1 MNKEFTVA
9 QKTLYQAMQA
19 VRRIIETGTQ
29 TPTILNQVLLQT
41 KGEQLT
47 VTAATQQLELSIA
60 LACKSDSESEFV
72 STLPA
77 AKLADLCQS
86 FPMDA
91 ELKVSFQENTGT
103 VTSGKNR
110 FTLKNLSSEEFPHMQ
125 EVDPKARFSL
135 PRSVFRHLL
144 EKTLFCIGTQDARPY
159 LNGLLLEAANGKIR
173 SVGTDGNRL
182 ALAEVS
188 LEMDSELA
196 VRMLVPRKTV
206 ERLLQLIEGE
216 GELQLEIDRTFVRF
230 TMDNLCFTCRLFEDE
245 YPDYEKVVPAPTEL
259 SMLAGRENFLKVL
272 LRASALLEDRR
283 YGGVNLHIS
292 EGAMRLEVENREGER
307 GEMEFAVEYEGSPL
321 KIGFNAD
328 FLMRALEKVEG
339 EKVRFYFT
347 SATGSCLILPA
358 EEDSY
363 RYVIMPMRL

>member
-19 VRRIIETGTQ
+19 VRRIIESGTQ

-41 KGEQLT
+41 EGEKLT

-60 LACKSDSESEFV
+60 LACKSDSEFV

-86 FPMDA
+86 FPTDA
-91 ELKVSFQENTGT
+91 ELKVSFQENMGT

-125 EVDPKARFSL
+125 GVDPKAQFSL

-144 EKTLFCIGTQDARPY
+144 EKTLFCIGAQDSRAY
-159 LNGLLLEAANGKIR
+159 LNGLLLEVANGKIR
-173 SVGTDGNRL
+173 AVGTDGNRL

-188 LEMDSELA
+188 LEMDSELS

-206 ERLLQLIEGE
+206 ERLLQLIEGD

-230 TMDNLCFTCRLFEDE
+230 TMDNLRFTCRLFEDE
-245 YPDYEKVVPAPTEL
+245 YPDYEKVVPAPTESL
-259 SMLAGRENFLKVL
+259 MLASRENLLKVL

-307 GEMEFAVEYEGSPL
+307 GEMEFAVEYEGDPL
-321 KIGFNAD
+321 QIGFNAD